1 METKLLQRD
10 SPRRRKDISS
20 QRSKRAF
27 CERAAWQV
35 KGERKVIIEDGKAMI
50 DVPESVWEV
59 WRAYEARNERGEEGT
74 EEMQKG
80 NRE

>member
-1 METKLLQRD
+1 
-10 SPRRRKDISS
+10 
-20 QRSKRAF
+20 
-27 CERAAWQV
+27 V